1 MCRVVEV
8 YPDTAGVVRNVLVM
22 AASPSSI
29 DGSPTYQKHAA
40 KVYLKR
46 HVSNLIVIV
55 PNENDIIFMAKP
67 GHEDGGHGE
76 VGDLRHGGEC
86 QIDDGADPSSGN
98 STVQYPVS
106 THTAAASHAEPTI
119 KSI

>member
-8 YPDTAGVVRNVLVM
+8 YPDSAGVVRNVMVM

-67 GHEDGGHGE
+67 GHEDDE
-76 VGDLRHGGEC
+76 DSQVGDLRHGGEC
-86 QIDDGADPSSGN
+86 QSNDVVDQSSGN

-106 THTAAASHAEPTI
+106 THTAAPGHANPTLSS
-119 KSI
+119 K